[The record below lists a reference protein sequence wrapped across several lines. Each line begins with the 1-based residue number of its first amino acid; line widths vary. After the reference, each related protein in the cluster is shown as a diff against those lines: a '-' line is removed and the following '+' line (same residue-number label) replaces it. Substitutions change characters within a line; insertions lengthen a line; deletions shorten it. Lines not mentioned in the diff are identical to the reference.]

1 MTKMEFSKEQK
12 DAIETMGKN
21 IIVSAA
27 AGSGKTSVLVT
38 RIIRLLIED
47 RKDIGSFIIVTFT
60 NKASVEMKD
69 RIRTALEE
77 ELKKKGSDLKFIKD
91 QLKNLKHAQIKTL
104 HSFCADMLRENFY
117 YFDDLSPNFKVI
129 SENTAT
135 ILKSNA
141 IDEVF
146 DKRYEQMDPTFENF
160 LHNFASNKSDSGA
173 KDIILKTYEK
183 IMAEVRP
190 IAWLDQATSE
200 GFKLDKFKETVR
212 GEMDQIL
219 DLART
224 NYDFTMGQAMR
235 DKHQELIFD
244 DFSQINDLTILL
256 DEDWDKFIRKIGK
269 IKFGRISKSK
279 KDVEEDYSFIKD
291 TRDLYKEDIKSVG
304 KSVTNTDSLTMELF
318 AKKEED
324 LLSEINILVKDFIKL
339 YSRLKEEKA
348 YLDFS
353 DMEHKFIDLIDI
365 EEARNKLR
373 ETYKH
378 IFFDEYQDSNEI
390 QNYIIEKLKGE
401 DNLFFVGDVKQSIYG
416 FRRAEPKLFLEK
428 LEAYDKDE
436 DSVRIDL
443 NKNFRSQKEVL
454 DFDNFIFDRLMTK
467 EESDIDYKD
476 GGHRLNFNKNE
487 QSAYE
492 RANIKVIDSNIREED
507 YLAKL
512 IEEIRTMGYD
522 YRDIAILLRSGG
534 KSYVYEEAFKKAEI
548 PFFNDIS
555 KVSFRAVEVTFFINL
570 LKYLANP
577 KDDLTLLSILRSEIF
592 DFDED
597 DLVEI
602 RLRSSSYSFTKAF
615 DEYDE
620 DEEIVEKINDF
631 KTTFA
636 DLTYVKNLLSLYEF
650 ANYVFEKTG
659 FYEYLLARDRAS
671 DRINNVESFIDIMD
685 EYDRTNDNGLFGL
698 LDFVDSLSMNQSD
711 NIQTTRELSE
721 AEDLVRIMTI
731 HKSKGLE
738 FPVVILADTGKRF
751 NNKHLRE
758 PIVFDDDLGIGI
770 NLSDYENKL
779 RFSSL
784 RKNLIN
790 DKITK
795 ENKKEE
801 MRILYV
807 AMTRAEEMLFI
818 TGERNLKT
826 LGKLKGRIDF
836 LNMNTYMDWILSII
850 SRDKVSEE
858 LFEDHE
864 TNDLDGLAS
873 LEVIEESDPVD
884 KFESKDMADFLESR
898 DVNQEIY
905 NKLREIFDSPYPY
918 EDQTRE
924 SIKRSVTEISKDF
937 DPSLDGYRLPNYEEN
952 ELAGDFRKAN
962 FIREEKSYKAVDK
975 GTIIHKL
982 FQALDFKDYDKD
994 SLEEEIDRLIRE
1006 KRIEEDSKDLVEL
1019 DKILGFFED
1028 PFIKD
1033 LSQKAT
1039 NIRKEES
1046 FLMTYEDYYVNGQID
1061 LMFEINGKAVLVDFK
1076 TDRTKRESLYDKQIQ
1091 IYRQA
1096 IEKSLGKKV
1105 ETSLI
1110 YWYNFKEFTK
1120 IE

>member
-1 MTKMEFSKEQK
+1 
-12 DAIETMGKN
+12 
-21 IIVSAA
+21 
-27 AGSGKTSVLVT
+27 
-38 RIIRLLIED
+38 
-47 RKDIGSFIIVTFT
+47 
-60 NKASVEMKD
+60 
-69 RIRTALEE
+69 
-77 ELKKKGSDLKFIKD
+77 
-91 QLKNLKHAQIKTL
+91 
-104 HSFCADMLRENFY
+104 
-117 YFDDLSPNFKVI
+117 
-129 SENTAT
+129 
-135 ILKSNA
+135 
-141 IDEVF
+141 
-146 DKRYEQMDPTFENF
+146 
-160 LHNFASNKSDSGA
+160 
-173 KDIILKTYEK
+173 
-183 IMAEVRP
+183 
-190 IAWLDQATSE
+190 
-200 GFKLDKFKETVR
+200 
-212 GEMDQIL
+212 
-219 DLART
+219 
-224 NYDFTMGQAMR
+224 
-235 DKHQELIFD
+235 
-244 DFSQINDLTILL
+244 
-256 DEDWDKFIRKIGK
+256 
-269 IKFGRISKSK
+269 
-279 KDVEEDYSFIKD
+279 
-291 TRDLYKEDIKSVG
+291 
-304 KSVTNTDSLTMELF
+304 
-318 AKKEED
+318 
-324 LLSEINILVKDFIKL
+324 
-339 YSRLKEEKA
+339 
-348 YLDFS
+348 
-353 DMEHKFIDLIDI
+353 
-365 EEARNKLR
+365 
-373 ETYKH
+373 
-378 IFFDEYQDSNEI
+378 
-390 QNYIIEKLKGE
+390 
-401 DNLFFVGDVKQSIYG
+401 
-416 FRRAEPKLFLEK
+416 
-428 LEAYDKDE
+428 
-436 DSVRIDL
+436 
-443 NKNFRSQKEVL
+443 
-454 DFDNFIFDRLMTK
+454 
-467 EESDIDYKD
+467 
-476 GGHRLNFNKNE
+476 
-487 QSAYE
+487 
-492 RANIKVIDSNIREED
+492 
-507 YLAKL
+507 
-512 IEEIRTMGYD
+512 MGYD

-602 RLRSSSYSFTKAF
+602 RLSSDSYSFTKAF
-615 DEYDE
+615 DEYDN
-620 DEEIVEKINDF
+620 DEEIIEKISDF
-631 KTTFA
+631 KTIFA

-685 EYDRTNDNGLFGL
+685 EYDRTNDNGLFGFL
-698 LDFVDSLSMNQSD
+698 EFVDSLSMNQSD

-738 FPVVILADTGKRF
+738 FPVVILADCGKRF

-790 DKITK
+790 DKITN

-826 LGKLKGRIDF
+826 VGRLKGRIDF
-836 LNMNTYMDWILSII
+836 LNMSTYMDWILSIM

-858 LFEDHE
+858 LFEDYE
-864 TNDLDGLAS
+864 TNALDGLAS
-873 LEVIEESDPVD
+873 LEVIEESDPID
-884 KFESKDMADFLESR
+884 KFESKDITEFLKSE

-905 NKLREIFDSPYPY
+905 NKLKKIFDNPYPY

-962 FIREEKSYKAVDK
+962 FIREEKSYKATDK
-975 GTIIHKL
+975 GTIIHRI
-982 FQALDFKDYDKD
+982 FQALDFKDFDKV
-994 SLEEEIDRLIRE
+994 SLKEEIDRLIRE
-1006 KRIEEDSKDLVEL
+1006 KRIDEDSLDLVEL

-1033 LSQKAT
+1033 ISQKAT

-1061 LMFEINGKAVLVDFK
+1061 LIFEMDDKVILIDFK
-1076 TDRTKRESLYDKQIQ
+1076 TDRTKRESLYYKQIQ

-1110 YWYNFKEFTK
+1110 YWYNFKEFIK